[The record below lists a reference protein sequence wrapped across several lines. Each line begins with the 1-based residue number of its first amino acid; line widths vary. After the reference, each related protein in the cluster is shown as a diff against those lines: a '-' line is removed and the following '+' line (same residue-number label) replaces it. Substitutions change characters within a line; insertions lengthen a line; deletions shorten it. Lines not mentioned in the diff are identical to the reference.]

1 MLAAFNIVRSAEGKV
16 RRQRLMNNIL
26 YLRNEVA
33 RAGMEPLG
41 DPSAIVPVRVGAEG
55 LARIASRNLADFGAI
70 ANLVEYPA
78 VPQGGARFR
87 VQVMADH
94 QQQEIDV
101 LVSAMLEAMR
111 AADLEFR
118 LHREMERAEAHGP
131 LAAGNTT
138 ARAA

>member
-1 MLAAFNIVRSAEGKV
+1 
-16 RRQRLMNNIL
+16 
-26 YLRNEVA
+26 
-33 RAGMEPLG
+33 MEPLG

-94 QQQEIDV
+94 QQEEIDV
-101 LVSAMLEAMR
+101 LVGAMLEAMR

-118 LHREMERAEAHGP
+118 LHREMERAEANGP
-131 LAAGNTT
+131 SLAGSTA

>member
-1 MLAAFNIVRSAEGKV
+1 
-16 RRQRLMNNIL
+16 
-26 YLRNEVA
+26 
-33 RAGMEPLG
+33 
-41 DPSAIVPVRVGAEG
+41 

-101 LVSAMLEAMR
+101 LVGAMLEAMR

-118 LHREMERAEAHGP
+118 LHREMERAEAHAP
-131 LAAGNTT
+131 VIASNTT